1 MIMKNIINKIFLF
14 VLSISILLS
23 ASACKKDEPHPE
35 EEIITFMLNS
45 DPVTLDPQIASDHSS
60 HMLIANLFEGLVRI
74 GKDGNIISGIAES
87 WDISEDGLNYVFHLY
102 KDTCWSNGV
111 PVTADDFVFGI
122 TRALTPETKAED
134 ATDLF
139 LIKNASAYYNGN
151 VTSDMVGVK
160 AIDKYT
166 LDITLEYNSDSL
178 LFVLTEPVAMPCCED
193 FFNSAKGKYGK
204 SDELTITNGPFKI
217 RDTYGWDHDS
227 YIFIRRNEYYHAANT
242 AVPLGVNFTFSQQS
256 GDPINSILSGQ
267 ADICEIFAPHLK
279 SAEKNNL
286 NVTTTTNTLWGICFN
301 ADSSA
306 FSSKDLRLSLLSSID
321 RGRILR
327 GTPRSYVKTSQLIDD
342 NVLFAGMNYRSQAG
356 EFTIDTFDSP
366 ESEYSKAVQE
376 LTENGSELKSSF
388 TIIYL
393 NDDVSSKIVNAII
406 EQWNNTTG
414 SYLNKQPLSRN
425 ELEERLRNGNYEIAV
440 APINTAVESPM
451 EFLSRF
457 VTNSFDNYINLNN
470 DEYNELIAAA
480 YSENGYTS
488 LSALMNAERL
498 LIQDAYLYP
507 LYYESRYFA
516 AAENVTGAVFSKSGE
531 SIDFTKATKI
541 SEG

>member
-1 MIMKNIINKIFLF
+1 MSELF
-14 VLSISILLS
+14 
-23 ASACKKDEPHPE
+23 P
-35 EEIITFMLNS
+35 
-45 DPVTLDPQIASDHSS
+45 
-60 HMLIANLFEGLVRI
+60 
-74 GKDGNIISGIAES
+74 
-87 WDISEDGLNYVFHLY
+87 
-102 KDTCWSNGV
+102 
-111 PVTADDFVFGI
+111 
-122 TRALTPETKAED
+122 
-134 ATDLF
+134 
-139 LIKNASAYYNGN
+139 IKNAVACYNGTASN
-151 VTSDMVGVK
+151 NELGIK
-160 AIDKYT
+160 ALDEYT
-166 LDITLEYNSDSL
+166 LSITLEYP
-178 LFVLTEPVAMPCCED
+178 TESILNALSESVAMPCHED
-193 FFNSAKGKYGK
+193 FFNSTKGKYGK
-204 SDELTITNGPFKI
+204 DAELIITNGAFSI
-217 RDTYGWDHDS
+217 RETYGWDHDK
-227 YIFIRRNEYYHAANT
+227 YIYIRRNNNYKGANP
-242 AVPLGVNFTFSQQS
+242 AIPLGVDFTITQKPLNPV
-256 GDPINSILSGQ
+256 DAIINGNTDL
-267 ADICEIFAPHLK
+267 CEIYGGDLK
-279 SAEKNNL
+279 TAEDNNL
-286 NVTTTTNTLWGICFN
+286 NITATSNTLWGICFN

-531 SIDFTKATKI
+531 SIDFTKVTKI